1 MPSSGATSALRSA
14 KRLVFCSRIFLAY
27 SVFHSRTIYTSSSA
41 CWHSWALKRDIAL
54 SLLIFLLVL
63 PASASSSGVRHF
75 PSLSAK
81 VRDFLRLDVV
91 KLVARR
97 ATHTEITT
105 FIISA
110 VTGYGNLQYYY
121 IGMLSYITLKFS
133 NIGIKAIITVALAG
147 FGKLQYYHIEILWC
161 SIIFVQ
167 TWFHL

>member
-1 MPSSGATSALRSA
+1 M
-14 KRLVFCSRIFLAY
+14 
-27 SVFHSRTIYTSSSA
+27 
-41 CWHSWALKRDIAL
+41 
-54 SLLIFLLVL
+54 L
-63 PASASSSGVRHF
+63 PASAFSSGVRYF

-81 VRDFLRLDVV
+81 LRDFLRLDVV

-147 FGKLQYYHIEILWC
+147 FGKLQYYHIEIL
-161 SIIFVQ
+161 
-167 TWFHL
+167 